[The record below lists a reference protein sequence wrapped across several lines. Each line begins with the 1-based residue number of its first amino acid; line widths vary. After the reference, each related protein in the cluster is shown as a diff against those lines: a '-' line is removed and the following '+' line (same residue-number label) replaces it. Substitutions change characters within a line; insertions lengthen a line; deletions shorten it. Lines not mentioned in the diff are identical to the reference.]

1 MHSYVHRSIICN
13 SQTWKQPKCL
23 SINEQMKCCLYAT
36 EDDSAI
42 KKKKRKEKKKGRN
55 LATCTNM
62 GGPRGHCAEGS
73 QSAEKDKFQ
82 NFTCPWNL
90 KKQTHEQT
98 RNRLIDTEI
107 MLMVAR
113 WEGGWGLGEKG
124 GGIQYKSEV
133 TQ

>member
-1 MHSYVHRSIICN
+1 MQRKMTPPSKR
-13 SQTWKQPKCL
+13 
-23 SINEQMKCCLYAT
+23 
-36 EDDSAI
+36 
-42 KKKKRKEKKKGRN
+42 KKEKKRKKEEI
-55 LATCTNM
+55 LPPAPTWVDL
-62 GGPRGHCAEGS
+62 EGIVLREVS
-73 QSAEKDKFQ
+73 QAEKDKFQ